1 MRTLI
6 TGGTLID
13 GTGSAPRDGLAVG
26 LEGGRINAVA
36 ELGQFGSDWSGAGVQ
51 LIDVTGQTV
60 MPGLINMHDHLAM
73 RDLIGN
79 PIWVVEAGVVELTL
93 NAVRNSLT
101 ALRRGWTTI
110 RDLGAPFGIGLKV
123 RDLIATGRLPGPRV
137 VACGAPIVVTGGH
150 GWPICLEADG
160 PDAVRQAARQQ
171 LKDGADYVKVMASG
185 DPHAMPGYEQT
196 IPEMSLAEIR
206 AAFEEAQ
213 LRGKPTATHCMGTEA
228 LANVLEAGVDMISH
242 GFYLNDELAERMARQ
257 GASLDPTLSSY
268 GIQTINPK
276 RQRGEQWIADHQVLL
291 QPMREA
297 FDAALRAGV
306 SIVVGTDTGGFFAE
320 ELALMREYG
329 MAPMATLVA
338 ATLNAAEAMKMGD
351 RLGSIEEG
359 KIADIVILG
368 SDPLADPY
376 AIEDVV
382 YVIKEGVV
390 LRPDEIV
397 LGDKEFLAAA
407 R

>member
-51 LIDVTGQTV
+51 LIDATGQTV

-196 IPEMSLAEIR
+196 IPEIR
-206 AAFEEAQ
+206 APH
-213 LRGKPTATHCMGTEA
+213 R
-228 LANVLEAGVDMISH
+228 
-242 GFYLNDELAERMARQ
+242 
-257 GASLDPTLSSY
+257 
-268 GIQTINPK
+268 
-276 RQRGEQWIADHQVLL
+276 
-291 QPMREA
+291 
-297 FDAALRAGV
+297 
-306 SIVVGTDTGGFFAE
+306 FA
-320 ELALMREYG
+320 
-329 MAPMATLVA
+329 
-338 ATLNAAEAMKMGD
+338 
-351 RLGSIEEG
+351 
-359 KIADIVILG
+359 
-368 SDPLADPY
+368 
-376 AIEDVV
+376 
-382 YVIKEGVV
+382 
-390 LRPDEIV
+390 
-397 LGDKEFLAAA
+397 
-407 R
+407 

>member
-1 MRTLI
+1 MRTHI
-6 TGGTLID
+6 TDGTILD
-13 GTGSAPRDGLAVG
+13 GTGSAPQTGLAVG
-26 LEGGRINAVA
+26 LEDGHIKAVA
-36 ELGQFGSDWSGAGVQ
+36 AAGQFGSDWSGPDVQ
-51 LIDVTGQTV
+51 VIDATGQTII
-60 MPGLINMHDHLAM
+60 PGLINMHDHLAM

-110 RDLGAPFGIGLKV
+110 RDLGAPFGIGLKM
-123 RDLIATGRLPGPRV
+123 RDLIAAGRLPGPRV

-171 LKDGADYVKVMASG
+171 LKEGADYIKVMASG
-185 DPHAMPGYEQT
+185 DPHAMPGFEQT
-196 IPEMSLAEIR
+196 IPEMSLPEIR

-213 LRGKPTATHCMGTEA
+213 LRGKPTATHCMGTIA
-228 LANVLEAGVDMISH
+228 LANVLEAGVDTVEH

-276 RQRGEQWIADHQVLL
+276 RQRGEKWNADHQVLL
-291 QPMREA
+291 QPMRDA
-297 FDAALRAGV
+297 FEAALRNDV
-306 SIVVGTDTGGFFAE
+306 RIVVGTDTGGFFAE

-351 RLGSIEEG
+351 RLGSIDEG
-359 KIADIVILG
+359 KIADLVILG

-382 YVIKEGVV
+382 WVIKDGVA

>member
-1 MRTLI
+1 
-6 TGGTLID
+6 
-13 GTGSAPRDGLAVG
+13 
-26 LEGGRINAVA
+26 
-36 ELGQFGSDWSGAGVQ
+36 
-51 LIDVTGQTV
+51 
-60 MPGLINMHDHLAM
+60 
-73 RDLIGN
+73 
-79 PIWVVEAGVVELTL
+79 
-93 NAVRNSLT
+93 
-101 ALRRGWTTI
+101 
-110 RDLGAPFGIGLKV
+110 
-123 RDLIATGRLPGPRV
+123 
-137 VACGAPIVVTGGH
+137 
-150 GWPICLEADG
+150 
-160 PDAVRQAARQQ
+160 
-171 LKDGADYVKVMASG
+171 MASG

>member
-1 MRTLI
+1 MRTHI
-6 TGGTLID
+6 TDGTIID
-13 GTGSAPRDGLAVG
+13 GTGSAPQTGLAVG
-26 LEGGRINAVA
+26 LEDGHIKAVA
-36 ELGQFGSDWSGAGVQ
+36 AAGQFGSDWSGPDVQ
-51 LIDVTGQTV
+51 VIDATGQTII
-60 MPGLINMHDHLAM
+60 PGLINMHDHLAM

-110 RDLGAPFGIGLKV
+110 RDLGAPFGIGLKM
-123 RDLIATGRLPGPRV
+123 RDLIAAGRLPGPRV

-171 LKDGADYVKVMASG
+171 LKEGADYIKVMASG
-185 DPHAMPGYEQT
+185 DPHAMPGFEQT
-196 IPEMSLAEIR
+196 IPEMSLPEIR

-213 LRGKPTATHCMGTEA
+213 LRGKPTATHCMGTIA
-228 LANVLEAGVDMISH
+228 LANVLEAGVDTVEH

-276 RQRGEQWIADHQVLL
+276 RQRGEKWNADHQVLL
-291 QPMREA
+291 QPMRDA
-297 FDAALRAGV
+297 FEAALRNDV
-306 SIVVGTDTGGFFAE
+306 RIVVGTDTGGFFAE

-338 ATLNAAEAMKMGD
+338 ATLKAAEAMKMGD
-351 RLGSIEEG
+351 RLGSIDEG
-359 KIADIVILG
+359 KIADLVILG

-382 YVIKEGVV
+382 WVIKDGVA

>member
-1 MRTLI
+1 MRTHI
-6 TGGTLID
+6 TDGTIID
-13 GTGSAPRDGLAVG
+13 GTGSAPQTGLAVG
-26 LEGGRINAVA
+26 LEDGHIKAVA
-36 ELGQFGSDWSGAGVQ
+36 AAGQFGSDWSGPDVQ
-51 LIDVTGQTV
+51 VIDATGQTII
-60 MPGLINMHDHLAM
+60 PGLINMHDHLAM

-110 RDLGAPFGIGLKV
+110 RDLGAPFGIGLKM
-123 RDLIATGRLPGPRV
+123 RDLIAAGRLPGPRV

-171 LKDGADYVKVMASG
+171 LKEGADYIKVMASG
-185 DPHAMPGYEQT
+185 DPHAMPGFEQT
-196 IPEMSLAEIR
+196 IPEMSLPEIR

-213 LRGKPTATHCMGTEA
+213 LRGKPTATHCMGTIA
-228 LANVLEAGVDMISH
+228 LANVLEAGVDTVEH

-268 GIQTINPK
+268 GIQTVNPK
-276 RQRGEQWIADHQVLL
+276 RQRGEKWNADHQVLL
-291 QPMREA
+291 QPMRDA
-297 FDAALRAGV
+297 FEAALRNDV
-306 SIVVGTDTGGFFAE
+306 RIVVGTDTGGFFAE

-351 RLGSIEEG
+351 RLGSIDEG
-359 KIADIVILG
+359 KIADLVILG

-382 YVIKEGVV
+382 WVIKDGVA